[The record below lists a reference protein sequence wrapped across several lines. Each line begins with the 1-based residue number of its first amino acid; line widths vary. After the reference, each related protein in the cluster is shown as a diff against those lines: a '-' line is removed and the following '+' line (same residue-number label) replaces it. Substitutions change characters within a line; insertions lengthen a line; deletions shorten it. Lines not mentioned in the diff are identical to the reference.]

1 MTISLSLMAK
11 KTSLSLLF
19 SWHSVC
25 TSWLSP
31 NKPSCS
37 INNTLF
43 FTLKPRKDS
52 LGTIIFA
59 FSLHAFV
66 SISIF
71 VNAFYRFLNDHLKR
85 RKSII
90 TFRTMNIEASHFEE
104 LGYSWDSN
112 VGWWCLSDLILMIT
126 LLVCDGWDLSISE
139 LWMIWVWWW
148 LDYHELWPRYVCM
161 MEYVPRV
168 GLGLN

>member
-19 SWHSVC
+19 SWHLVC

-43 FTLKPRKDS
+43 FFTL
-52 LGTIIFA
+52 IFA
-59 FSLHAFV
+59 FGLHAFV

-71 VNAFYRFLNDHLKR
+71 VNAFHRFLNDHLER
-85 RKSII
+85 RKSIF

-104 LGYSWDSN
+104 LGYSWDSDG
-112 VGWWCLSDLILMIT
+112 GWRCLSDLILMIT
-126 LLVCDGWDLSISE
+126 LPVCDGWDLSISG

-148 LDYHELWPRYVCM
+148 LDCHELWLGYVCM